1 MLGHE
6 DYALA
11 LWSEATGL
19 ALEDEQR
26 CERDANTQIKCRHA
40 ADVLAEMV
48 NGSTADELNIPAVTK
63 AVISAPKDCM
73 AQLMDILSHHPQLVQ
88 VEISPVS
95 LADSE
100 GVTGAVGDVGEA
112 RPGVDVEDTATGRR
126 HHRHL
131 THGGVGPLA

>member
-1 MLGHE
+1 PTPVARIQDLLRIETRSRAIVRTWRYAAADVTGSVAFLVLGHE

-40 ADVLAEMV
+40 ADVFAEMV

-73 AQLMDILSHHPQLVQ
+73 GQLMD
-88 VEISPVS
+88 
-95 LADSE
+95 
-100 GVTGAVGDVGEA
+100 
-112 RPGVDVEDTATGRR
+112 
-126 HHRHL
+126 
-131 THGGVGPLA
+131 